1 MVVKEHSAVEEVKE
15 KIQSVLTERQKL
27 HTAWQHKRVY

>member
-1 MVVKEHSAVEEVKE
+1 MLVKEHSAVEEVKE

-27 HTAWQHKRVY
+27 HTA